1 MLQKNDV
8 SLTLTS
14 AVSNRSSH
22 AINLRSPTA
31 RHSMPI
37 TVPPFRPIHPG
48 DNKHLNRPTRITKY
62 REDDPVTVVAV
73 PAFAAL
79 PQSIAKVPTYSN
91 RHVDPQG
98 LQKLM
103 SDSNYY
109 NNRRVSVSA
118 IITSKEVD
126 CHALFSESLIHRK

>member
-8 SLTLTS
+8 SLALTPT
-14 AVSNRSSH
+14 ASNRSSH

-48 DNKHLNRPTRITKY
+48 DSVHLSRPTRITKY
-62 REDDPVTVVAV
+62 RDDDPVTPVAV

-79 PQSIAKVPTYSN
+79 PQSIAKVPTYTNKHIDSQAL
-91 RHVDPQG
+91 HT
-98 LQKLM
+98 LM
-103 SDSNYY
+103 SPSTNY
-109 NNRRVSVSA
+109 NNRRVSVSLWVRPRPFNA
-118 IITSKEVD
+118 QL
-126 CHALFSESLIHRK
+126 H